1 MKFCW
6 LHAFT
11 TTNFFSTTNLLLN
24 NQGCGSGFVFI
35 FTPEAR
41 SGSAFRKT
49 AGSGSAKNEQGS
61 TPHLV
66 LCFCLNVATRDF
78 ELARKYGFLFTVPV
92 FTESY
97 GFLRVHMNL
106 LDFFYE
112 SFLYKPKV
120 GSESAFLI
128 HITDWKQNN
137 SDPHS

>member
-1 MKFCW
+1 MDPDSRS
-6 LHAFT
+6 
-11 TTNFFSTTNLLLN
+11 FSLQKLGPDPHSEKLLGPDPQKMN
-24 NQGCGSGFVFI
+24 
-35 FTPEAR
+35 
-41 SGSAFRKT
+41 KD
-49 AGSGSAKNEQGS
+49 
-61 TPHLV
+61 PHLVLV